1 MADKKL
7 NTCKPT
13 VSDKQI
19 LDILWD
25 ELPEDNNPDTDIE
38 SDDDLDSEQNDD
50 VEDIPRDI
58 STGNTF
64 DDIFLTE
71 LSKQHERIGKGEIE
85 EVNPHLRGGRVE
97 NHLGKTTPSSPD
109 RDSNLDLPV
118 LSSRDQHDKRVSQL
132 RHRGGFRK
140 LFSESN
146 VTFLGTSPKRSI
158 SSLSKMALSG
168 SAGSD
173 AAV

>member
-38 SDDDLDSEQNDD
+38 SDGDLDSEQNDD
-50 VEDIPRDI
+50 VEDIPIDI
-58 STGNTF
+58 YTGNTC

-71 LSKQHERIGKGEIE
+71 LSKQHGSTDTI
-85 EVNPHLRGGRVE
+85 NSQ
-97 NHLGKTTPSSPD
+97 PST
-109 RDSNLDLPV
+109 
-118 LSSRDQHDKRVSQL
+118 SSETNQ
-132 RHRGGFRK
+132 
-140 LFSESN
+140 
-146 VTFLGTSPKRSI
+146 
-158 SSLSKMALSG
+158 
-168 SAGSD
+168 
-173 AAV
+173 

>member
-7 NTCKPT
+7 NTCKPI

-71 LSKQHERIGKGEIE
+71 LSKQHESTDTILS
-85 EVNPHLRGGRVE
+85 HQRV
-97 NHLGKTTPSSPD
+97 H
-109 RDSNLDLPV
+109 RQIIICI
-118 LSSRDQHDKRVSQL
+118 DQL
-132 RHRGGFRK
+132 M
-140 LFSESN
+140 L
-146 VTFLGTSPKRSI
+146 T
-158 SSLSKMALSG
+158 
-168 SAGSD
+168 
-173 AAV
+173 